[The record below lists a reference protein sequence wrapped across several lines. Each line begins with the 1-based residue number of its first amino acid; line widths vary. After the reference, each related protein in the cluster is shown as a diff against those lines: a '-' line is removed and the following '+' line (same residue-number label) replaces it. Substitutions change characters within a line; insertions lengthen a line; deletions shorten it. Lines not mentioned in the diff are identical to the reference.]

1 MGRIIN
7 FLEKTRDAV
16 RQSYQFEYAGIDK
29 ATGQDR
35 KTGLNCVDIFAD
47 GVSPLLLFRASF
59 FLELKDAYERLSLR
73 EKNLINFY
81 VKNFSGQT
89 GQKTFSDFIDFIVGG
104 PDGSGACL
112 QSATSR
118 LAELHEQML
127 IGLEDIFEDNSI
139 KDKLT
144 VSTNSD
150 DYRDLPQF
158 DIIASYLQD
167 LSQAKPVNNAVNEFF
182 MNYTKLLTAESK
194 FGQSIFRKTYV
205 QKDWDLRQILE
216 HAMQSNNRSRRV
228 CVTLGWLDKEGKIPN
243 SAPQIIQKLFTPEE
257 RGEKF
262 GPKF

>member
-1 MGRIIN
+1 MGPIIN

-29 ATGQDR
+29 ATGKDR
-35 KTGLNCVDIFAD
+35 KTGLNRVDIFAD

-59 FLELKDAYERLSLR
+59 FLELKDAYERLYPR
-73 EKNLINFY
+73 ERKLIDLY

-158 DIIASYLQD
+158 DIIASYLQVK
-167 LSQAKPVNNAVNEFF
+167 AVNNAVNEFF
-182 MNYTKLLTAESK
+182 KNYTKLLTAESK

-205 QKDWDLRQILE
+205 QKDWGLREILE

-243 SAPQIIQKLFTPEE
+243 SAPQIIKKQFTPEE
-257 RGEKF
+257 KGEKF

>member
-1 MGRIIN
+1 MGPIIN

-29 ATGQDR
+29 ATGKDR

-73 EKNLINFY
+73 EKKLIDLY

-127 IGLEDIFEDNSI
+127 IGLEYIFEDNSI

-158 DIIASYLQD
+158 DIIASYLQ
-167 LSQAKPVNNAVNEFF
+167 AKAVNNAVNEFF
-182 MNYTKLLTAESK
+182 KNYKKLLTAESK

-205 QKDWDLRQILE
+205 RKVWGLREILE

-243 SAPQIIQKLFTPEE
+243 SAPQIIKKQFRPEE